1 MGVRGRGIVLVLAVL
16 AVLIGA
22 GQALAQPLHVIVS
35 IVPQKY
41 FVQRIGGGLVET
53 VVMVPP
59 GASPHSYEPKPE
71 QMRALARASAYFAI
85 GVEYEKAV
93 LPKIAAMHPDLKIVQ
108 TDAGIVKAPMTG
120 RHQHGQAKEHEHE
133 HEHEHGHHHHKGL
146 DNHVWLAP
154 ELVRIQ
160 AKNILESLTALDPA
174 HAAVYASNY
183 RAFMADLD
191 SLDVD
196 IKEALGGREG
206 SAFMVFHPAWG
217 YFATQY
223 GLRQIPVEVEGKEPT
238 AQDLQRLIDRAK
250 SEQIRVVFV
259 SPQFSTRSAET
270 IAKAINGQVVPVN
283 PLAEDWMEN
292 MRTVAEKFRQAMQ

>member
-1 MGVRGRGIVLVLAVL
+1 
-16 AVLIGA
+16 
-22 GQALAQPLHVIVS
+22 
-35 IVPQKY
+35 
-41 FVQRIGGGLVET
+41 